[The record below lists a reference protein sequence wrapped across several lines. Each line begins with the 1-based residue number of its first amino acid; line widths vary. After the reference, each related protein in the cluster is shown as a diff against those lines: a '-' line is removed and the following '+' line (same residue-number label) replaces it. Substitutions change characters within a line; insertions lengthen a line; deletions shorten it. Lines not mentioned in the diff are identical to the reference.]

1 MWSIKARYL
10 ALAITLV
17 SAPGVALAATA
28 TGNATVV
35 TIRPMTLVKTDD
47 LDFGSLIPS
56 GSAGTVVINAST
68 DVRTT
73 TGGVSVAGGTPAAA
87 RFTGTG
93 VLNLAAF
100 ITLPTSITLTRTG
113 GTQTMTVGSITTNGS
128 TTRLFTGAVVDVRVG
143 GTLSVAANQAAGD
156 YVGTFSVTVVY
167 L

>member
-1 MWSIKARYL
+1 MWSVKTRYL
-10 ALAITLV
+10 ALAIALLA
-17 SAPGVALAATA
+17 APGTALAATA
-28 TGNATVV
+28 TTNATVV

-47 LDFGSLIPS
+47 LDFGSLIAS

-73 TGGVSVAGGTPAAA
+73 TGGVTVAGGTPAAA

-100 ITLPTSITLTRTG
+100 ITLPSSITLTRSG
-113 GTQTMTVGSITTNGS
+113 GTETMTVGSVTTNGG
-128 TTRLFTGAVVDVRVG
+128 TTRLFIGSAIDVRVG
-143 GTLSVAANQAAGD
+143 GTLSVGANQVAGN
-156 YVGTFSVTVVY
+156 YVGQFNVTVLY